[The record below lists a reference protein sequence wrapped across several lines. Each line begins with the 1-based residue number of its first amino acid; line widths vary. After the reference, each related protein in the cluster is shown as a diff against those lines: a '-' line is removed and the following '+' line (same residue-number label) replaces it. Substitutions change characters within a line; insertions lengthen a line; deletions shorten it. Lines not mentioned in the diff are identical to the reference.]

1 MHSYEIVMTNKAR
14 LLGLTLFLSFTN
26 NAWTQSDT
34 SPDQFLAHP
43 LFNISYKC
51 AEHAADELPY
61 LGDALGQDC
70 VPEEFVEQDGRA
82 FMRAFKSNGLTNE
95 DWYGWNQDVL
105 SPCDCEI
112 VNVHINPVTNQP
124 GIMGGP
130 PASSITLQAQ
140 DGTFIV
146 IAHIQSPIVKKGDKV
161 KAGQVLAKVGNNGMC
176 RNPHIHIGAW
186 REKKPLQ
193 IRWNQAKI
201 PVI

>member
-1 MHSYEIVMTNKAR
+1 MTYKTR
-14 LLGLTLFLSFTN
+14 LLGLAVFLSFTTS
-26 NAWTQSDT
+26 AQAQSNT
-34 SPDQFLAHP
+34 SPDQFLSHP
-43 LFNISYKC
+43 LFRMSYKC
-51 AEHAADELPY
+51 AEHAAGELPY

-70 VPEEFVEQDGRA
+70 VPEEFVKQDDRA
-82 FMRAFKSNGLTNE
+82 FMRAFKSDGLTNE

-124 GIMGGP
+124 GVMGEP
-130 PASSITLQAQ
+130 PASSITLQSE

-146 IAHIQSPIVKKGDKV
+146 LAHIQSPIVKKSDKV

-186 REKKPLQ
+186 RDMKPLQ

-201 PVI
+201 PIN